1 MSSRQKTPET
11 KKKQRMGVDNRH
23 QQTLQL
29 KNRNAYQRIW
39 NLTFPTEYVT
49 AQKFKSHYQTTF
61 QKHPTKM

>member
-11 KKKQRMGVDNRH
+11 KKNMGLDNQH

-29 KNRNAYQRIW
+29 KNLNAHQRIS

-49 AQKFKSHYQTTF
+49 GQKFESQYQTTF
-61 QKHPTKM
+61 QKHPKM